1 MSITYTNNYFD
12 KIIKNIEKQILLK
25 IQNIPIF
32 YDENRGQESFLITP
46 VSDSFIET
54 TSNSHLRQY
63 VTEIRYEMRSGSD
76 YTKDNQLK
84 RLTNIAEILKRTFF
98 DQRNIDEIWFDAEVT
113 SVEYEKDEDDSRIN
127 RAIVLFQCNNNE
139 VISWNMYM

>member
-1 MSITYTNNYFD
+1 
-12 KIIKNIEKQILLK
+12 
-25 IQNIPIF
+25 
-32 YDENRGQESFLITP
+32 
-46 VSDSFIET
+46 
-54 TSNSHLRQY
+54 
-63 VTEIRYEMRSGSD
+63 MRSGSD

-139 VISWNMYM
+139 VIS